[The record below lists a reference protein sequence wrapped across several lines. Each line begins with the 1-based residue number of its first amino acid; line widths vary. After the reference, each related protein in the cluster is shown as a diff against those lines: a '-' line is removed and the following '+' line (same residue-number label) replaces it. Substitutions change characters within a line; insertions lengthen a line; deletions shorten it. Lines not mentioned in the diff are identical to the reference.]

1 MFITPLVKFE
11 GNTEKFVIDEGTD
24 IAVLMLKPASI
35 SLIWSWSYV
44 YIKNYPVGAKLRG
57 LLTPTITMF
66 IGLLLRIVSCVF
78 NQIML
83 SFTEMHERVD
93 AVQAPSLRV
102 SVGRRISSGGTIT
115 LIKPFLGTTLSGIKV
130 SVYLELMPEVTGSV
144 TIIGLPKIWPEV
156 GVKLPSF

>member
-1 MFITPLVKFE
+1 M
-11 GNTEKFVIDEGTD
+11 
-24 IAVLMLKPASI
+24 
-35 SLIWSWSYV
+35 